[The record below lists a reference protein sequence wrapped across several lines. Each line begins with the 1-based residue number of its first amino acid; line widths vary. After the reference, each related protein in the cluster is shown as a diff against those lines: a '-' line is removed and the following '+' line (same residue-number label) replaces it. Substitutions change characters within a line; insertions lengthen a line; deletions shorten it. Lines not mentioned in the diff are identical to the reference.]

1 MGLKDSLA
9 QWFIRRELD
18 NQAKEGTM
26 FGKIWAYLNGKKTVI
41 GAILTIIGMIGDQLA
56 VLLPVLLSPAEAVQ
70 YIGIATTVIG
80 GLHKLYKFVYKEE
93 HA

>member
-26 FGKIWAYLNGKKTVI
+26 FGKVWTYLNGKKTLI
-41 GAILTIIGMIGDQLA
+41 GAILTVLGMIGDQLA
-56 VLLPVLLSPAEAVQ
+56 VLLPVLIGPAKAVQ
-70 YIGIATTVIG
+70 YIGISTAVIG
-80 GLHKLYKFVYKEE
+80 ALHKLYKFVYKEE
-93 HA
+93 HV